1 MRLAL
6 AHDGYRATTMS
17 QPLLTYDVD
26 QAFPTSLVRLQGSLT
41 SGGVA
46 HGRNALLNCL
56 AHQPASLLID
66 VARLREL
73 DGAGA
78 QMLLDVGR
86 RNARWPAATLIVYP
100 VTAPLNE
107 QLRRAGVGRYAT
119 LCASELEALARA
131 ENEPAPLRA
140 DHQLSPGVEAA
151 ARARAAIART
161 CRHWGLPHAI
171 STAQVVA
178 SELVNNARRN
188 GSGPLDL
195 TVTYRADKLV
205 ISVHDDDPRPPRQW
219 APLRDA
225 DEAGR
230 GLLLLDAFA
239 ASWGTLPTATGKAI
253 WAVVPT

>member
-1 MRLAL
+1 MRLAESR
-6 AHDGYRATTMS
+6 DGYRALTMS

-26 QAFPTSLVRLQGSLT
+26 RAFPTSLVRLQGSLT
-41 SGGVA
+41 SGGVT
-46 HGRNALLNCL
+46 HGRSALLNCL

-66 VARLREL
+66 VGQLREL

-78 QMLLDVGR
+78 QMLVDVGR
-86 RNARWPAATLIVYP
+86 RNAQWPAATLIVYP
-100 VTAPLNE
+100 VTTPLSE

-131 ENEPAPLRA
+131 ESEPAPLRA
-140 DHQLSPGVEAA
+140 DHQLAPGAEAP
-151 ARARAAIART
+151 ARARAAVART
-161 CRHWGLPHAI
+161 CRRWGMPHAV

-178 SELVNNARRN
+178 SELVNNARRS

-195 TVTYRADKLV
+195 TITYRADKLI

-239 ASWGTLPTATGKAI
+239 TTWGTLPTATGKTV
-253 WAVVPT
+253 WATVAA